1 MVPGRRKF
9 WREKAVA
16 GKVAPNLRQV
26 LCKKGIETVTE
37 KAPHHI
43 FMVIIDIA
51 SSDRKVA
58 NLYIPHRPEKL
69 YRMLYFYAFVHCAPG
84 RERAG

>member
-26 LCKKGIETVTE
+26 PFNTGVETVT
-37 KAPHHI
+37 KKSAT
-43 FMVIIDIA
+43 F
-51 SSDRKVA
+51 
-58 NLYIPHRPEKL
+58 LW
-69 YRMLYFYAFVHCAPG
+69 
-84 RERAG
+84 